1 LEHHTFELL
10 ALLLLNVE
18 VLLHKLVEIAP
29 LAIFK
34 VHKVTLLGNSVDD
47 HRLIPLKRVDLHYI
61 WVTFQNLSNFELCFG
76 VRKLIFILERFK
88 YFEALNFL
96 TMAIRRIKFCL
107 EPLSEHFKCFKFP
120 IIANLFKLLNNI
132 PPDE

>member
-1 LEHHTFELL
+1 MEHHTFELL
-10 ALLLLNVE
+10 PLLLLNVE
-18 VLLHKLVEIAP
+18 VLLHKLIEIAP

-61 WVTFQNLSNFELCFG
+61 WVAFQNLSNFELCFG

-96 TMAIRRIKFCL
+96 TMAIRGIKLCL
-107 EPLSEHFKCFKFP
+107 
-120 IIANLFKLLNNI
+120 
-132 PPDE
+132 